1 MAKNDNSKALA
12 IAIAKVAKKIVPELA
27 ELTKGTEFTL
37 TILDDGEGF
46 GMIVEVENNPEIAS
60 LLLAGSTVGPK
71 VEDIAEN
78 VQIDVE
84 EADRIRK
91 ALELSN
97 WNKRIAADKLG
108 LSERSLFRKMKAY
121 KISKP
126 KSK

>member
-60 LLLAGSTVGPK
+60 LLLAGSTVEPK
-71 VEDIAEN
+71 VEDIEEGVNVAEA
-78 VQIDVE
+78 E
-84 EADRIRK
+84 EEIIRQ
-91 ALELSN
+91 ALIVSN
-97 WNKRIAADKLG
+97 WDKSKAAKACG
-108 LSERSLFRKMKAY
+108 ISERSLCKKIKKY
-121 KISKP
+121 GISKSQ
-126 KSK
+126 KK